1 MKWYLI
7 QTKTNSEKFAVSN
20 LKNQGF
26 ECWYPEYEKII
37 SHARKKQK
45 IKKPLFPSYIFI
57 KMKLENIQ
65 WSAINFTPGVKGMI
79 TYGSKPAILGDK
91 YYNQLIDMLNKDGL
105 FEFNEMYIGKKVK
118 IISGP
123 FLGMVGKI
131 DRIDAKSRVR
141 ILLDILGNNI
151 KSTIT
156 TDKLASA

>member
-26 ECWYPEYEKII
+26 TCWYPEYEKII
-37 SHARKKQK
+37 THARKKQK

-57 KMKLENIQ
+57 KMNLENIQ
-65 WSAINFTPGVKGMI
+65 WSAINYTPGVKGMI
-79 TYGSKPAILGDK
+79 TYGGKPAILGDK
-91 YYNQLIDMLNKDGL
+91 YYNQLINMLNKDGL
-105 FEFNEMYIGKKVK
+105 FEYNEMYIGKKVK

>member
-20 LKNQGF
+20 LKNQGY

-45 IKKPLFPSYIFI
+45 VKKPLFPGYIFI
-57 KMKLENIQ
+57 KINLENTQ
-65 WSAINFTPGVKGMI
+65 WSAINYTPGVKEII
-79 TYGSKPAILGDK
+79 TYGGKPAILIDK
-91 YYNQLIDMLNKDGL
+91 YYDELKSMLNKHGL
-105 FEFNEMYIGKKVK
+105 FEYNEMYLGKKVK